1 VSYFN
6 NLRIAVRLTIGFTGI
21 SEQTN
26 LLALN
31 AAIEAA
37 RAGEQGR
44 GFAVVAEEVR
54 KLAEESQQAA
64 LSIATL
70 IGEIQNETQAAATVV
85 EQGAARTEGASETV
99 GQARETFVAIG
110 QAVVDMTVRVEEI
123 AQAAAEVASVAEQ
136 SSASAEQVSA
146 STEETSAS
154 TQQIAASAQ
163 ELARTAEELNNLV
176 SRLTV

>member
-1 VSYFN
+1 M
-6 NLRIAVRLTIGFTGI
+6 
-21 SEQTN
+21 
-26 LLALN
+26 
-31 AAIEAA
+31 AA
-37 RAGEQGR
+37 
-44 GFAVVAEEVR
+44 
-54 KLAEESQQAA
+54 
-64 LSIATL
+64 
-70 IGEIQNETQAAATVV
+70 VV

-123 AQAAAEVASVAEQ
+123 AQAARGGAEVASVAEQ